1 MLEDK
6 GIPHDTAVLE
16 RQKVYIQRV
25 DIAKNRRYESNDTL
39 AT

>member
-16 RQKVYIQRV
+16 RQKVY
-25 DIAKNRRYESNDTL
+25 KELTL
-39 AT
+39 LKIEGMKVMTH